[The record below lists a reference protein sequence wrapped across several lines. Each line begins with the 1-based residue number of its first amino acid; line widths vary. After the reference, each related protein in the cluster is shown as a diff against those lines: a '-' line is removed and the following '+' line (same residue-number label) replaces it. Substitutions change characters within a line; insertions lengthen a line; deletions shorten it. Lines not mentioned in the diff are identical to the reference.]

1 MGSVCAITGVPV
13 SISIGGITSF
23 LTYANQYTKP
33 FNEVTGVIT
42 QIQTAFASAERLF
55 EVLDETSEPA
65 DAPDAITFSHRK
77 GEVDISHL
85 SFSYSPDTKLIED
98 FNLHVHPGDRVAIV
112 GPTGCGKTTFINLL
126 MRFYDANSGTISI
139 DGYSHNRHDKG
150 QFKEVNSVWCCKIPG
165 CTTEPYGTISR
176 TNEKPNAT
184 DEEVIAA
191 AKAAFAD
198 SFIMQMP
205 NEFTIPS

>member
-1 MGSVCAITGVPV
+1 MYAAVVVVGSVCAITGVPV

-65 DAPDAITFSHRK
+65 DAPDAIAFSHCK

-85 SFSYSPDTKLIED
+85 SFSLFARYQA
-98 FNLHVHPGDRVAIV
+98 DR
-112 GPTGCGKTTFINLL
+112 
-126 MRFYDANSGTISI
+126 RF
-139 DGYSHNRHDKG
+139 
-150 QFKEVNSVWCCKIPG
+150 
-165 CTTEPYGTISR
+165 
-176 TNEKPNAT
+176 
-184 DEEVIAA
+184 
-191 AKAAFAD
+191 
-198 SFIMQMP
+198 
-205 NEFTIPS
+205 